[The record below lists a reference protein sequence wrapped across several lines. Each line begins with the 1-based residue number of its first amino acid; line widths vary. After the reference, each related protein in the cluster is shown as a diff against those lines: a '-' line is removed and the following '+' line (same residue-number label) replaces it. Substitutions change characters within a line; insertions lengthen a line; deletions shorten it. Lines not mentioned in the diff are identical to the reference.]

1 MTLTSNSDI
10 AALFDKSK
18 ISAAFKSE
26 EERVRVRKLQG
37 ASIGGKING
46 AANTAWRG
54 HFLGS
59 IKTALDSGYK
69 PRKNK

>member
-1 MTLTSNSDI
+1 MLTSNSDI
-10 AALFDKSK
+10 AALFGKNK
-18 ISAAFKSE
+18 ISAAFKSDK
-26 EERVRVRKLQG
+26 ERLRTRQLQG
-37 ASIGGKING
+37 ASIGGKITG

-54 HFLGS
+54 NFLGS